1 MNQWKLKGNL
11 IIESNLLNKGI
22 EMNAKQLSTDIGINV
37 GW

>member
-1 MNQWKLKGNL
+1 MVNKSMENL

-22 EMNAKQLSTDIGINV
+22 EMNAKQHSTDIGINV